1 MQATLITPR
10 AEIRTQKARI
20 YTQIKPTNEIK
31 SGALQ
36 LFIYSNATHYKE
48 NGENADTLFLAIKN
62 MGNET
67 LELKMFDQITIWAAS
82 YNQTSMMQLLP
93 TLQKEKDINSFKIT
107 PQERTTVF
115 ACPLNQ
121 LLYTKEH
128 QGAKNYFWQW
138 NSARKNPAISPI
150 VFQDGR
156 LTSGTTLWFEVM
168 IGNKKSSSNILE
180 LPVIFASKKKN

>member
-1 MQATLITPR
+1 
-10 AEIRTQKARI
+10 
-20 YTQIKPTNEIK
+20 
-31 SGALQ
+31 
-36 LFIYSNATHYKE
+36 
-48 NGENADTLFLAIKN
+48 
-62 MGNET
+62 
-67 LELKMFDQITIWAAS
+67 
-82 YNQTSMMQLLP
+82 MMQLLP
-93 TLQKEKDINSFKIT
+93 TLQKQKDINTLKIR
-107 PQERTTVF
+107 PQEYTTVF